1 MHNFTQMEV
10 KATHLAANQAIG
22 LITGDHHCSDSGV
35 VITHN
40 LAGSIDRDTVASN
53 HLVVIGGI
61 GFMFVIVA
69 GVKYLDLCVQINTQT

>member
-10 KATHLAANQAIG
+10 KSTHLAADQAIG
-22 LITGDHHCSDSGV
+22 LITGNHHRSNSRI

-40 LAGSIDRDTVASN
+40 LAGSIDRDTVATY
-53 HLVVIGGI
+53 HLVIVGSI
-61 GFMFVIVA
+61 GFMLVIVA